1 MQIIEL
7 DRSYCRKEYG
17 GDFAAMIQSRD
28 GLIYDD
34 ELIRRG
40 FRFGAGTVADF
51 RQYVE
56 NNRKYCRYY
65 DLTAH
70 AYI

>member
-7 DRSYCRKEYG
+7 SRSYCRKEYG

-28 GLIYDD
+28 GLIYDE

-65 DLTAH
+65 DFAAH

>member
-1 MQIIEL
+1 
-7 DRSYCRKEYG
+7 
-17 GDFAAMIQSRD
+17 MIQSRD

-34 ELIRRG
+34 ELVRRA
-40 FRFGAGTVADF
+40 FSFGAGTVADF